1 MLFSYYYWDQIYFLR
16 DWAVLKPLGPCTI
29 LKQIT
34 FKKSY
39 FRVESRAF
47 INFLDNDNNRY
58 VALSVVAKQL
68 YSARHSFLCTGLR
81 KTAFIS
87 SADQFETYF

>member
-39 FRVESRAF
+39 FLKEVYLICRVKC
-47 INFLDNDNNRY
+47 L
-58 VALSVVAKQL
+58 
-68 YSARHSFLCTGLR
+68 
-81 KTAFIS
+81 
-87 SADQFETYF
+87 